1 MDGAHGLRPE
11 FSTNKGILTM
21 RVLTSGLL
29 VALSLAGV
37 AQAQTNP
44 VTGAGNMVGSA
55 VTSAVNSTASL
66 VNANPRQ
73 VPPILEDAI
82 KRPYTLQGTANCAQ
96 LTASVQALDAV
107 LGPDV
112 DAPPP
117 PSSDNT
123 GTELAMAAGQSAVS
137 MFIPGTGLIRQISG
151 AAAAEKHARTA
162 VYAGSIRRG
171 FLKGLGQAKR
181 CAQPAAPLPAAL
193 Q

>member
-1 MDGAHGLRPE
+1 
-11 FSTNKGILTM
+11 M
-21 RVLTSGLL
+21 RALAISSGLL
-29 VALSLAGV
+29 VALTLAGA
-37 AQAQTNP
+37 AQAQSGVGGAVNS
-44 VTGAGNMVGSA
+44 AGNMVGSA
-55 VTSAVNSTASL
+55 VNSAVDSTASL
-66 VNANPRQ
+66 VNANPKK
-73 VPPILEDAI
+73 VPQILEDAI

-117 PSSDNT
+117 PSSDNS

-137 MFIPGTGLIRQISG
+137 MFIPGTGLIRQMSG
-151 AAAAEKHARTA
+151 AAAAQKHAQTA

-181 CAQPAAPLPAAL
+181 CAPPAAPLPAAL

>member
-1 MDGAHGLRPE
+1 MP
-11 FSTNKGILTM
+11 
-21 RVLTSGLL
+21 
-29 VALSLAGV
+29 
-37 AQAQTNP
+37 
-44 VTGAGNMVGSA
+44 
-55 VTSAVNSTASL
+55 AS
-66 VNANPRQ
+66 NR
-73 VPPILEDAI
+73 
-82 KRPYTLQGTANCAQ
+82 RGANCAQ

-171 FLKGLGQAKR
+171 FLKGLGQTKR
-181 CAQPAAPLPAAL
+181 CAPPAAPLPAAL
-193 Q
+193 K